1 MLLFSSLIKKLFSM
15 EHSRTQSTAI
25 QRNHTHSQESDSL
38 LKSSRAGAIPWRGKQ
53 QLQVLSRSA
62 KTGHRSGFVGP
73 PNIRVLFAQSGTYG
87 AEGDHYWS
95 TSKDEEAPRTVWHG
109 LAASRNESWFCSSP
123 GPWPISVS

>member
-15 EHSRTQSTAI
+15 EHSRTQSAAI

-38 LKSSRAGAIPWRGKQ
+38 LKNPRAGAIPSWAKQ

-62 KTGHRSGFVGP
+62 KTGHCSGFGGQ
-73 PNIRVLFAQSGTYG
+73 PNILFLFAQSGTYG
-87 AEGDHYWS
+87 AEGGHYWS
-95 TSKDEEAPRTVWHG
+95 MSKDGEAPRTVWHG
-109 LAASRNESWFCSSP
+109 LAASRNKSRFCSSQ